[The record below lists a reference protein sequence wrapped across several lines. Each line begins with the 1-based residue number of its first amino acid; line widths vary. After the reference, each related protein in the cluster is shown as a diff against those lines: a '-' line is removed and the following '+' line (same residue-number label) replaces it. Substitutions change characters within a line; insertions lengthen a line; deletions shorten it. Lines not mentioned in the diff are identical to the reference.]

1 MMEIRAFANPAWD
14 GVDLY
19 GRDREGIATGLTLE
33 KREEGALMEPFARID
48 RRAAQTLIDSLWDA
62 GLRPT
67 QGKQSEGV
75 TAAQLRHLEDMR
87 AISFAKLNME
97 KPA

>member
-1 MMEIRAFANPAWD
+1 MEIRAFANPAWD

-19 GRDREGIATGLTLE
+19 GKDDNGFVVGLTFE
-33 KREEGALMEPFARID
+33 KHEEGAYVPPFTRLEARN
-48 RRAAQTLIDSLWDA
+48 AQLLIDSLWNA

-75 TAAQLRHLEDMR
+75 VSAQARHLEDMR
-87 AISFAKLNME
+87 AITFAKLNME
-97 KPA
+97 RPA